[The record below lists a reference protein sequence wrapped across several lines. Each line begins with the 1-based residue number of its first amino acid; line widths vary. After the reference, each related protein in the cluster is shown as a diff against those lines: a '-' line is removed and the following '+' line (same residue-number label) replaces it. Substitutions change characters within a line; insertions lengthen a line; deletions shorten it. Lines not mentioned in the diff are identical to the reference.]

1 MTNVFTKGEIWSQ
14 TPTPEGCHTEDEG
27 RDQWCFYKPRN
38 TKDYQQ
44 TTLGAGWEAWNR
56 FCLKASEETH
66 PADTLILGSWP
77 LRGWDN
83 TFVLFKPLSLWYFVL
98 AGLANQTNRSWN
110 SQFSLFLHLCND
122 SSSSSLSF
130 SSALSDHIGLDQ
142 ALEPDCVWLKAL
154 LFTSCV
160 SLTIGT

>member
-1 MTNVFTKGEIWSQ
+1 MSLQKGKFGVRPPHQRDVTRKMKAEISDASTSQ
-14 TPTPEGCHTEDEG
+14 ETLKITS
-27 RDQWCFYKPRN
+27 KPP
-38 TKDYQQ
+38 
-44 TTLGAGWEAWNR
+44 GAGWEAWNR
-56 FCLKASEETH
+56 FCLKASEETY

-110 SQFSLFLHLCND
+110 SQFSLFLRLCND